1 MARKIGIG
9 ESSSSPSPMTRPAGS
24 TCPWMSGAPTS
35 SDGYGRPSEKSR
47 SARRPA
53 DQQRHVLHR
62 GGQRRRAGT
71 DPRERTE
78 GTRGTPGP
86 YRAVRSGSLPSTESG
101 RRAGAITGP
110 AGLAA
115 HYWNEDHMS
124 HSEDYDLVVLGSGR
138 GRLLAWSMASQ
149 GQRTAVVE
157 RRYVTGSCPSIACL
171 PSKYL
176 IHGAKVASFYR
187 RGAEFG
193 VVPGDWKLEMPAVH
207 DGKRKM
213 VDGMVVR
220 NHELYRDSGAELVM
234 GQGRFV
240 EPRTIEVLAAD
251 GGTRTLR
258 GEVVVISTGS
268 RARIDPIPG
277 LAEARPMTHV
287 EALDLDRV
295 PGHLVVLGGGYV
307 GLELA
312 QAFRRFGSR
321 VTVIDRNDALAGRE
335 DRDVSEALRELFDDE
350 GIEVLTAMRVA
361 RVEGRS
367 GESVR
372 LHATDGL
379 IEGSDLLVATGRI
392 PNTDGIGLE
401 TAGIE
406 RNDRGFIKVDERL
419 RTTADGVWAVGDCPD
434 SPNFTHIAD
443 DDVRVIRDNLAGI
456 DRTTTGR
463 LVPFC
468 LFTDPELARVGLS
481 ESEAKSCGIAY
492 RPAKIPVSTFVRPF
506 TLSEPRGFYK
516 AVVAADNDRI
526 LGFTAFAPEAG
537 AVMTIVQTVMTAR
550 LPYTAL
556 RDAILTHPTMAE
568 GLARLFRAVP
578 DRS

>member
-1 MARKIGIG
+1 M
-9 ESSSSPSPMTRPAGS
+9 SRP
-24 TCPWMSGAPTS
+24 
-35 SDGYGRPSEKSR
+35 
-47 SARRPA
+47 
-53 DQQRHVLHR
+53 
-62 GGQRRRAGT
+62 
-71 DPRERTE
+71 
-78 GTRGTPGP
+78 
-86 YRAVRSGSLPSTESG
+86 
-101 RRAGAITGP
+101 
-110 AGLAA
+110 
-115 HYWNEDHMS
+115 
-124 HSEDYDLVVLGSGR
+124 EDYDVVVLGSGR
-138 GRLLAWSMASQ
+138 GRFLAWSMASE
-149 GQRTAVVE
+149 GKRTAVVE

-176 IHGAKVASFYR
+176 IHGAKVASYFR

-193 VVPGDWKLEMPAVH
+193 IVPGDWKVEMSAVH

-213 VDGMVVR
+213 VDTMVVR
-220 NHELYRDSGAELVM
+220 NQDLYRESGAELVM

-240 EPRTIEVLAAD
+240 GPRTIEVVAAD

-277 LAEARPMTHV
+277 LAEVRPMTHV

-321 VTVIDRNDALAGRE
+321 VTVIERNDALAHRE
-335 DRDVSEALRELFDDE
+335 DRDVSEALRELFEDE
-350 GIEVLTAMRVA
+350 GIEVRTGIRVE

-367 GESVR
+367 GESVK
-372 LHATDGL
+372 LHVARDGAEDP
-379 IEGSDLLVATGRI
+379 IEGTDLLVASGRT
-392 PNTDGIGLE
+392 PNTDGIDLE
-401 TAGIE
+401 AAGVE
-406 RNDRGFIKVDERL
+406 RDGRGFVKVDERC
-419 RTTADGVWAVGDCPD
+419 RTTAPGVWAVGDCAGGPQ
-434 SPNFTHIAD
+434 FTHMAD
-443 DDVRVIRDNLAGI
+443 DDVRVVRDNLAGI

-481 ESEAKSCGIAY
+481 ESEAKSRGIAY
-492 RPAKIPVSTFVRPF
+492 RLAKIPVTAFLRSR

-516 AVVAADNDRI
+516 ALVAADSDRI
-526 LGFTAFAPEAG
+526 LGFTAFAPAAG
-537 AVMTIVQTVMTAR
+537 AVMTIVQIAITAG

-568 GLARLFRAVP
+568 GLAALFRTAGCTSSASCLN
-578 DRS
+578 RSRSR

>member
-1 MARKIGIG
+1 
-9 ESSSSPSPMTRPAGS
+9 
-24 TCPWMSGAPTS
+24 
-35 SDGYGRPSEKSR
+35 
-47 SARRPA
+47 
-53 DQQRHVLHR
+53 
-62 GGQRRRAGT
+62 
-71 DPRERTE
+71 
-78 GTRGTPGP
+78 
-86 YRAVRSGSLPSTESG
+86 
-101 RRAGAITGP
+101 
-110 AGLAA
+110 
-115 HYWNEDHMS
+115 MS
-124 HSEDYDLVVLGSGR
+124 HPEEYDVVVLGSGR
-138 GRLLAWSMASQ
+138 ARFFAWSLASQ
-149 GQRTAVVE
+149 GKRVAVVE
-157 RRYVTGSCPSIACL
+157 RRNLAGSCPTIACA
-171 PSKYL
+171 PSKNV
-176 IHGAKVASFYR
+176 IHGAKVANYFR

-193 VVPGDWKLEMPAVH
+193 IAAGDWKVEMPAVR
-207 DGKRKM
+207 DRKRKM
-213 VDGMVVR
+213 VDGIVALNV
-220 NHELYRDSGAELVM
+220 NAYRESGAELVK

-240 EPRTIEVLAAD
+240 GPRTIEVTAD
-251 GGTRTLR
+251 DGTRTLR
-258 GEVVVISTGS
+258 GEVVVICTGS

-277 LAEARPMTHV
+277 LAESRPMTHI
-287 EALDLDRV
+287 EALELDRV
-295 PGHLVVLGGGYV
+295 PKHLLVLGGGYV
-307 GLELA
+307 GLEMA
-312 QAFRRFGSR
+312 QALRRFGSR
-321 VTVIDRNDALAGRE
+321 VTVIERNDALAHRE

-350 GIEVLTAMRVA
+350 GIEVLTATPVA

-372 LHATDGL
+372 LHATHGM
-379 IEGSDLLVATGRI
+379 IEGSDLLVATGRT

-406 RNDRGFIKVDERL
+406 RDDRGYIKVDERL
-419 RTTADGVWAVGDCPD
+419 RTTAAGAWAVGDCAG
-434 SPNFTHIAD
+434 SPHFTHIAD

-492 RPAKIPVSTFVRPF
+492 RLAKIPISTFIRPF

-537 AVMTIVQTVMTAR
+537 EVMTIVQLAMTAG

-556 RDAILTHPTMAE
+556 RDAILVHPTMAE
-568 GLARLFRAVP
+568 GLSALFRAVP

>member
-1 MARKIGIG
+1 
-9 ESSSSPSPMTRPAGS
+9 
-24 TCPWMSGAPTS
+24 MS
-35 SDGYGRPSEKSR
+35 DR
-47 SARRPA
+47 
-53 DQQRHVLHR
+53 L
-62 GGQRRRAGT
+62 
-71 DPRERTE
+71 
-78 GTRGTPGP
+78 
-86 YRAVRSGSLPSTESG
+86 
-101 RRAGAITGP
+101 
-110 AGLAA
+110 
-115 HYWNEDHMS
+115 
-124 HSEDYDLVVLGSGR
+124 DYDLVVLGSGR
-138 GRLLAWSMASQ
+138 GRFLAWSMASA
-149 GQRTAVVE
+149 GKRTAVVE

-176 IHGAKVASFYR
+176 IHGAKVTSYFR

-193 VVPGDWKLEMPAVH
+193 IVPGDWKVEMSAVR

-213 VDGMVVR
+213 VDAMVVR
-220 NHELYRDSGAELVM
+220 NQDFYRESGAELVM

-240 EPRTIEVLAAD
+240 GPRTIEVVAAD

-258 GEVVVISTGS
+258 GEVVVISIGS
-268 RARIDPIPG
+268 RARVDPIPG

-321 VTVIDRNDALAGRE
+321 VTVVERNDALAHRE
-335 DRDVSEALRELFDDE
+335 DRDVSEALRELFADE
-350 GIEVLTAMRVA
+350 GIEVRTGTRVE

-367 GESVR
+367 GESVK
-372 LHATDGL
+372 LHVASDGAENP
-379 IEGSDLLVATGRI
+379 IEGTDLLVATGRT

-401 TAGIE
+401 AAGVE
-406 RNDRGFIKVDERL
+406 RDSRGFVKVDERC
-419 RTTADGVWAVGDCPD
+419 RTTAPGVWAVGDCAG
-434 SPNFTHIAD
+434 SPLFTHMAD
-443 DDVRVIRDNLAGI
+443 DDVRAVRDNLAGI

-463 LVPFC
+463 LVPSC

-481 ESEAKSCGIAY
+481 ESEAERRGIAY
-492 RPAKIPVSTFVRPF
+492 RLAKIPVTAFVRSR

-516 AVVAADNDRI
+516 ALVAAESDRI

-537 AVMTIVQTVMTAR
+537 AVMTTVQVAISAG

-556 RDAILTHPTMAE
+556 RDAILTHPTMSE
-568 GLARLFRAVP
+568 GLAALFRAVP
-578 DRS
+578 GRS